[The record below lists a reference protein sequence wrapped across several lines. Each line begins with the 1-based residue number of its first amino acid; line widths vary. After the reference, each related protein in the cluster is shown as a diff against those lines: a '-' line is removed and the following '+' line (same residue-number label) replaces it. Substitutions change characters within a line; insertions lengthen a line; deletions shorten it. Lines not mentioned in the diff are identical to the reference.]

1 MQNASNGECERCSQ
15 KELTS
20 RTNKGEVL
28 MMELLSL
35 QEAEPFSKEYFW
47 TEKYMYRE
55 EIKQI

>member
-1 MQNASNGECERCSQ
+1 MQNTSNGECERCCQ

-35 QEAEPFSKEYFW
+35 QEAEPFSKEYF
-47 TEKYMYRE
+47 
-55 EIKQI
+55 